1 MTRQN
6 MVMQEQPTLAIVSAA
21 AITESS
27 SPFFRPPLR
36 ATDASA
42 AASYARL
49 RKLLSRTDLGGGGG
63 GAGRASSWIESMKA
77 LPPSQLSSAAACT
90 APVLAS
96 HCDDYDGWVVSAC

>member
-6 MVMQEQPTLAIVSAA
+6 MVMQEQPTLSVVSAA

-36 ATDASA
+36 AT
-42 AASYARL
+42 AASYARF
-49 RKLLSRTDLGGGGG
+49 RKLLSRTDLGGGGGRGG

-77 LPPSQLSSAAACT
+77 LSPSQLSSAPART

-96 HCDDYDGWVVSAC
+96 HGEDYDGWVVSAC